1 MTLYDICT
9 EIAEIED
16 GLYYGDIDFSYDNLM
31 SAMKP
36 GHPADILDDILSL
49 IGEDVSE
56 GKTPDITTLWQTL
69 SELREFKKAFK
80 VKQVSEPIKHLKEYI
95 ENTEKENRALKQKNK
110 KIK

>member
-49 IGEDVSE
+49 IG
-56 GKTPDITTLWQTL
+56 
-69 SELREFKKAFK
+69 
-80 VKQVSEPIKHLKEYI
+80 
-95 ENTEKENRALKQKNK
+95 
-110 KIK
+110 